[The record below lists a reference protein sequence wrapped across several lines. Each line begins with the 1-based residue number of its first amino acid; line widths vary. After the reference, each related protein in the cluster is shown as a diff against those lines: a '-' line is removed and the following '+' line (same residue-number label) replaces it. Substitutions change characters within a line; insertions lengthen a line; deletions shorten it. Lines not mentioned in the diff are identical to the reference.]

1 MRRPRIDRVILLLLA
16 WAVCMLVAPAMAQ
29 APDAGKD
36 AGTDA
41 APAAAPAKVSA
52 DADVDAVKSKTAQIR
67 ALMEETL
74 DVSVDPTSL
83 FDVKL
88 DDARA
93 VSVEVARLRTLLA
106 EAGAD
111 AADAGA
117 GGTLD
122 AGTPAPGQK
131 ETKKDTKRAGTKP
144 AAAEQPD
151 ASVSRTPLP
160 SEKLSA

>member
-88 DDARA
+88 DDAR
-93 VSVEVARLRTLLA
+93 
-106 EAGAD
+106 
-111 AADAGA
+111 
-117 GGTLD
+117 
-122 AGTPAPGQK
+122 
-131 ETKKDTKRAGTKP
+131 
-144 AAAEQPD
+144 
-151 ASVSRTPLP
+151 
-160 SEKLSA
+160 